1 MISCN
6 NLIIIFTWINKL
18 DELLEN
24 CLLDHAS
31 LVQTL
36 CHLVKVNDGT
46 NILAKFLD
54 LELLFFIKWF
64 EI

>member
-1 MISCN
+1 MISYN
-6 NLIIIFTWINKL
+6 ILTIIFTWINKL

-36 CHLVKVNDGT
+36 CHLVKVNDGA
-46 NILAKFLD
+46 NIFVKFLD
-54 LELLFFIKWF
+54 LES
-64 EI
+64 